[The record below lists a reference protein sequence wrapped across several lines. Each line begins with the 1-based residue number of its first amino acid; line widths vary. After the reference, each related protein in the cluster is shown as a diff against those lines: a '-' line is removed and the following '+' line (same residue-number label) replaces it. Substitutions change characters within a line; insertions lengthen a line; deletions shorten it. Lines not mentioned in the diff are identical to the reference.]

1 MPRSTDS
8 AAAAD
13 DGESATRALR
23 TPATASDDGGTPAH
37 LAPTG
42 DPLLAAKYSV
52 PSVPRKAIRRQRLLD
67 RLTEGTAGPLT
78 LITGPAGAGKTTLA
92 ASWARGGSAPG
103 PVVWL
108 TAEPDDRAP
117 GVFWAYV
124 LEALNHHQVA
134 LPDEVGQPGAADHVD
149 HSLLTRL
156 ASALAQLRR
165 PVVLVIDG
173 LEHVPVR
180 AVTADLDFVLTH
192 AGPQLRLVL
201 VSRVDPLL
209 PLHRYRADGRI
220 LEIRGPDLAFTRQE
234 AARLLR
240 GHGLA
245 GYEESVDALLARTEG
260 WAAGLRLC
268 ALEMQRAD
276 DPAEFARSFA
286 ASQSALAD
294 YLLTEVFAAQPA
306 ATQELLMRGS
316 ILDRVH
322 PDLANVL
329 TGREDAEWAL
339 AELTRAHLFVEPIDG
354 TPWCRYQPLFAEVLR
369 MHLRHHRP
377 GLEPRLRR
385 RAATWL
391 ADTGRLAEGMEQ
403 AAAAADWEWACTRMV
418 GRLEIGRLLTGPEA
432 PRLERAFSGM
442 PGDLPG
448 VAPAL
453 VAAACALARY
463 DTANCRARLDRA
475 ENELRGPGAGPAP
488 EARLALALLRLL
500 AGPPPAQ
507 DGDQVCRAA
516 RSAAQQTREL
526 ADRLPRPLTEA
537 HQEIEAL
544 RRYGLACGLQLG
556 GRPDEAMRAFD
567 HAVEGCTAEVTGTVR
582 EGSLGRLALMESE
595 RGELSR
601 AEKHALLALEL
612 AQDRSAPP
620 TRRSGISHLA
630 LAAVALER
638 GELRAARR
646 RVDLAAA
653 SPDAGHDPV
662 TDCEIAVARSRL
674 DLAHGRWQAALAALK
689 GDADALAPGPA
700 QRLAVARSAAQLA
713 RGDPASAIAALAGS
727 ADGGTAHTLALARA
741 RLAAGDLDQA
751 VGLLAPLDHRPDAG
765 TTEQIRIRLLQSHAA
780 ALAQDPETACRRL
793 HDALAAARP
802 ERIRRPFT
810 EAGPWVWH
818 LLEQRPDLATGHAWL
833 LDRPARVNSRPR
845 TDGGA
850 RPPAPVMVEALT
862 EREREVLQHGA
873 ELLSTEEIAEAMY
886 LSVNTVKTHLRS
898 IYRKLTVSRRGDAVR
913 RARELHLL

>member
-1 MPRSTDS
+1 MPRSTAS
-8 AAAAD
+8 AAAAG
-13 DGESATRALR
+13 DGESALPALR
-23 TPATASDDGGTPAH
+23 PRAAVSGRGGAPAH

-42 DPLLAAKYSV
+42 DPLLAAKFSV

-103 PVVWL
+103 PVAWL
-108 TAEPDDRAP
+108 TAEQDDRAP
-117 GVFWAYV
+117 GVFWTYV
-124 LEALNHHQVA
+124 LEALNHHQVV
-134 LPDEVGQPGAADHVD
+134 LPDEVGQPGSADRVD
-149 HSLLTRL
+149 HSLLARL

-180 AVTADLDFVLTH
+180 AVTSGLDFVLNH

-220 LEIRGPDLAFTRQE
+220 REIRGPDLAFTRQE

-240 GHGLA
+240 GHGL
-245 GYEESVDALLARTEG
+245 GGHEESVDALLARTEG

-329 TGREDAEWAL
+329 TEREDAEWIL
-339 AELTRAHLFVEPIDG
+339 AELTRAHLFVEPIDS
-354 TPWCRYQPLFAEVLR
+354 TPWCRYQPLFSEVLR

-418 GRLEIGRLLTGPEA
+418 GRLEIGHLLTGPEA
-432 PRLERAFSGM
+432 ARLERVFSAM

-448 VAPAL
+448 AAPAL

-463 DTANCRARLDRA
+463 DTAGCRARLDRA
-475 ENELRGPGAGPAP
+475 EDALRKPGARPAP
-488 EARLALALLRLL
+488 EARLAAALLRLL
-500 AGPPPAQ
+500 AGAPAQ
-507 DGDQVCRAA
+507 GGDDVCGTAESVA
-516 RSAAQQTREL
+516 RRTREL
-526 ADRLPRPLTEA
+526 AERLPRPLVEA

-556 GRPDEAMRAFD
+556 GRPDEAMAAFD
-567 HAVEGCTAEVTGTVR
+567 HAVEGCTAEVTRTVR
-582 EGSLGRLALMESE
+582 QGSLGRLALMESE

-612 AQDRSAPP
+612 VGDRSVPP
-620 TRRSGISHLA
+620 TPWSGISHLA

-646 RVDLAAA
+646 RLDLAAA

-662 TDCEIAVARSRL
+662 TDAEIAVVRSRL
-674 DLAHGRWQAALAALK
+674 ELAHGRWQAALAALK
-689 GDADALAPGPA
+689 GDTDAGPLAPGPA
-700 QRLAVARSAAQLA
+700 QRLAIARSAAQLA
-713 RGDPASAIAALAGS
+713 RGDPESAIAALAES
-727 ADGGTAHTLALARA
+727 GGGGAAHTLALVQA
-741 RLAAGDLDQA
+741 RLAAGDLDRA
-751 VGLLAPLDHRPDAG
+751 LDLLASLDRRPDAG
-765 TTEQIRIRLLQSHAA
+765 TAEQIRVLLLRSRAA
-780 ALAQDPETACRRL
+780 ALAQDTDTACRLL
-793 HDALAAARP
+793 HDALATARP
-802 ERIRRPFT
+802 ERARRPFT

-818 LLEQRPDLATGHAWL
+818 LLAQRPELATRHAWL
-833 LDRPARVNSRPR
+833 LDRPARVNGTSR
-845 TDGGA
+845 TDGG
-850 RPPAPVMVEALT
+850 RPSTPVMVETLT
-862 EREREVLQHGA
+862 DREREVLRHGA

-898 IYRKLTVSRRGDAVR
+898 IYRKLTVSRRADAVR